1 MTSSENNSNIYLF
14 KTPEKIRC
22 KPNDNKLPP
31 MAPEKKRKKESSN
44 YAKKRFNFN

>member
-22 KPNDNKLPP
+22 KPKDKLPP

-44 YAKKRFNFN
+44 YVKKKFHYFN

>member
-1 MTSSENNSNIYLF
+1 MTNSENNSTIYLF

-22 KPNDNKLPP
+22 KLEDKLPL
-31 MAPEKKRKKESSN
+31 MAPKKKRKKESSN